1 MLHFYTAQYN
11 YSGKNKLDIT
21 VKGQDPLGK
30 HFAPTWTMVQ
40 GFHSK
45 KLSEKKYKKL
55 YKGILDAV
63 PKSIWKKVLVKK
75 RLVLVCFCKKGAF
88 CHRLLLANILTSKG
102 AIYEGELNV
111 GIKKPKYN
119 LFGIKKER

>member
-1 MLHFYTAQYN
+1 MLYFYTAQYE

-40 GFHSK
+40 GFKSR

-55 YKGILDAV
+55 YNEILDAV
-63 PKSIWKKVLVKK
+63 PKSIWKKVLNKK
-75 RLVLVCFCKKGAF
+75 RLVFVCFCKKGVF
-88 CHRLLLANILTSKG
+88 CHRLLLAKRLRSKG
-102 AIYEGELNV
+102 AIYEGEIN
-111 GIKKPKYN
+111 IKKQMQYN
-119 LFGIKKER
+119 LFGIKTER